1 MAKLKIQYFG
11 PIAEG
16 FQENNGYMEITPVT
30 VFCGNQ
36 ATGKSTIAKLYSS
49 FVWLEKAF
57 ARLDFKIGSFSINDF
72 LTIIE
77 NQKLRSYFTSNT
89 YLEYDGVLYN
99 FIYQKNKIEVKSHIV
114 NKQFPDYFRPKIMY
128 VPSERNLLNVLED
141 AENI

>member
-57 ARLDFKIGSFSINDF
+57 ARLDFKIGSF
-72 LTIIE
+72 
-77 NQKLRSYFTSNT
+77 FTSNT